1 MNCEIEQRTR
11 NENVVVE
18 KLFYF
23 LPYFFQERKQIY
35 YTSIGYGD
43 VYNLSGEFSSRKLHK
58 YLSKH
63 DICSYRVLSSIFI
76 QIFLLL
82 PFRLFSLDVISGNK
96 GFMLSK
102 LAGCWLAV
110 TWVQNIAEFS
120 DKRRLVCE
128 PRFIAS
134 RSSHTP
140 PPLSTLSASLSILV
154 TISTIYTL
162 HCNALG
168 HQTLNLEMGDTEV

>member
-1 MNCEIEQRTR
+1 MYCLQSLYR
-11 NENVVVE
+11 
-18 KLFYF
+18 Y
-23 LPYFFQERKQIY
+23 
-35 YTSIGYGD
+35 SM
-43 VYNLSGEFSSRKLHK
+43 SFS
-58 YLSKH
+58 
-63 DICSYRVLSSIFI
+63 V
-76 QIFLLL
+76 
-82 PFRLFSLDVISGNK
+82 FSVDGISGNK

-140 PPLSTLSASLSILV
+140 HHH
-154 TISTIYTL
+154 YL
-162 HCNALG
+162 HYLHTLG
-168 HQTLNLEMGDTEV
+168 HQTLNLEMYDTVVKRRWNNILWNWGNILCEIKVCLKNNDTYFIKNCWFGSIKINNCLLNDDAEEVIGTTVKSSHVKSRHSL

>member
-1 MNCEIEQRTR
+1 M
-11 NENVVVE
+11 
-18 KLFYF
+18 
-23 LPYFFQERKQIY
+23 
-35 YTSIGYGD
+35 S
-43 VYNLSGEFSSRKLHK
+43 FS
-58 YLSKH
+58 
-63 DICSYRVLSSIFI
+63 V
-76 QIFLLL
+76 
-82 PFRLFSLDVISGNK
+82 FSVDGISGNK

-140 PPLSTLSASLSILV
+140 HHHY
-154 TISTIYTL
+154 TIYTIYT
-162 HCNALG
+162 LG
-168 HQTLNLEMGDTEV
+168 HQTLNLEMGDTEVKEVKQHSLKLGKLENTKKQNMSQAFRTRSCVLRIFIEETQAK

>member
-1 MNCEIEQRTR
+1 M
-11 NENVVVE
+11 
-18 KLFYF
+18 
-23 LPYFFQERKQIY
+23 
-35 YTSIGYGD
+35 S
-43 VYNLSGEFSSRKLHK
+43 FS
-58 YLSKH
+58 
-63 DICSYRVLSSIFI
+63 V
-76 QIFLLL
+76 
-82 PFRLFSLDVISGNK
+82 FSVDGISGNK

-140 PPLSTLSASLSILV
+140 HHH
-154 TISTIYTL
+154 YL
-162 HCNALG
+162 HYLHTLG
-168 HQTLNLEMGDTEV
+168 HQTLNLEMGDTEIKQHFLKLGKLGNTKKQNMCQAFRTRSCVLRIFIEETQAK